1 MVEGYYDMETNIEK
15 LEDLARLVRRDIVT
29 MIHLSGDGHPGA
41 SLSVADIVTALYF
54 GIMKVDP
61 ARPQW
66 EDRDRMILSK
76 GHACPAVYAALA
88 RKGYFSPDVFPTLR
102 HIDSILQGHPDV
114 KKTPGIDA
122 TAGPLGNGISIG
134 LGMALAGKLQGKA
147 YFVYVVT
154 GDGELNE
161 GVIWEALMSAKHHN
175 AGNLIV
181 LVDNNEYQSGGAVQN
196 VSGIMPLLPKVE
208 SFGWHCQEVDG
219 HNITEILKA
228 VKAAQAVTD
237 TPSIIIT
244 HTQKGKGIPFMEGN
258 NAWHKRAP
266 TKEEHREA
274 MAALGGIE

>member
-1 MVEGYYDMETNIEK
+1 METNIEK

-61 ARPQW
+61 SRPQW

-88 RKGYFSPDVFPTLR
+88 RKGYFSSDVFPTLR
-102 HIDSILQGHPDV
+102 HINSILQGHPDV

-134 LGMALAGKLQGKA
+134 LGMALAGKVQKKE

-161 GVIWEALMSAKHHN
+161 GVIWEGLMAAKHHN
-175 AGNLIV
+175 AGNLIA
-181 LVDNNEYQSGGAVQN
+181 LVDNNGYQSGGTVQN
-196 VSGIMPLLPKVE
+196 ISGISPILPKFE

-219 HNITEILKA
+219 HNIAEILKG

-237 TPSIIIT
+237 TPSIILA
-244 HTQKGKGIPFMEGN
+244 HTVKGKGIPFMESN
-258 NAWHKRAP
+258 NAWHKGAP
-266 TKEEHREA
+266 NKEQYQEA
-274 MAALGGIE
+274 MMALGCVE